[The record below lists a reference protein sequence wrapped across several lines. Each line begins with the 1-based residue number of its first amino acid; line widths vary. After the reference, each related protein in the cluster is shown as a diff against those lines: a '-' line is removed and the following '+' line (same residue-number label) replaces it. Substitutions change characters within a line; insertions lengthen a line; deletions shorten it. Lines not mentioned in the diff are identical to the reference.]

1 MSKITVRDLQNF
13 HSEFIN
19 ISTTLIS
26 IQRTTMTVQD
36 VFAFSSGWNSLLAA
50 AKIDNAYRAI
60 KLEYV
65 YQVFT
70 FLENMIYE
78 IESNQDFDSIYPGD
92 YRANWDTEY
101 VNIKDQVVRWQA
113 WLEYEKSIAYK
124 NTNTSLSKYTHTQ
137 LSAYKQDQLMSGGL

>member
-1 MSKITVRDLQNF
+1 MSKITVLDLQNF

-19 ISTTLIS
+19 IAKTLIS
-26 IQRTTMTVQD
+26 IQRTTMTLQEVI
-36 VFAFSSGWNSLLAA
+36 VFSSGWDSLLAA
-50 AKIDNAYRAI
+50 AKIDSAYRAI

-70 FLENMIYE
+70 YLENMIYE

-92 YRANWDTEY
+92 YRANWDTDY
-101 VNIKDQVVRWQA
+101 VNIGDQIARWRA
-113 WLEYEKSIAYK
+113 WLDYEKSVVYK